1 MVCQVTP
8 PAPPWR
14 RRPAAALGPSAF
26 GAAPRFGVIGLDG
39 PKGRLVGILYGHR
52 APAGGS
58 YAADGGVSLM
68 PKEDVTRRRHVLL
81 VDVIQAAGEVSRLV
95 HEARDLNLPI
105 EPGVRNSRD
114 TLVRGAV
121 LLNEVTP

>member
-1 MVCQVTP
+1 
-8 PAPPWR
+8 
-14 RRPAAALGPSAF
+14 
-26 GAAPRFGVIGLDG
+26 
-39 PKGRLVGILYGHR
+39 VGILYGHR

>member
-1 MVCQVTP
+1 M
-8 PAPPWR
+8 
-14 RRPAAALGPSAF
+14 
-26 GAAPRFGVIGLDG
+26 
-39 PKGRLVGILYGHR
+39 GILYGHR
-52 APAGGS
+52 APAGGT
-58 YAADGGVSLM
+58 YAADGGSAFM
-68 PKEDVTRRRHVLL
+68 PKEKVTRRRRVLL
-81 VDVIQAAGEVSRLV
+81 IDVTQAAGEVSRPL

>member
-1 MVCQVTP
+1 LWVSSTATERPQV
-8 PAPPWR
+8 
-14 RRPAAALGPSAF
+14 G
-26 GAAPRFGVIGLDG
+26 
-39 PKGRLVGILYGHR
+39 
-52 APAGGS
+52 
-58 YAADGGVSLM
+58 AADGGVSLM
-68 PKEDVTRRRHVLL
+68 PKEDVTRRHVLL

>member
-1 MVCQVTP
+1 MP
-8 PAPPWR
+8 
-14 RRPAAALGPSAF
+14 
-26 GAAPRFGVIGLDG
+26 GAHPQISTISR
-39 PKGRLVGILYGHR
+39 RLVGILYGHR